1 MTEKTS
7 LARAPLVTVEISS
20 AWGEDSAAA
29 EALPNWLPDPAFC
42 ENCLSSGIRLLRLQG
57 LQSAS
62 RQDDATQPLNAEHP
76 PSLLQTYS
84 VSLRFAEGVESK
96 QLNTTYR
103 GRSNPTN
110 VLSFPIAEESA
121 QWLTPREI
129 GGSGNA
135 EGANS
140 EAAPLGELVLC
151 PSIIESE
158 ASAQH
163 KNLEDHWAHL
173 LLHGLFHLLG
183 FDHIE
188 EDEAEEMESLEIE
201 TLRSLGIP
209 NPYLLD

>member
-7 LARAPLVTVEISS
+7 LARAPLVSVEISS

-42 ENCLSSGIRLLRLQG
+42 ENCLSSGLRRLQA
-57 LQSAS
+57 LKSAS
-62 RQDDATQPLNAEHP
+62 PKDDANQPLSAEHP
-76 PSLLQTYS
+76 PSLLRTYS

-96 QLNTTYR
+96 LLNTTYR

-110 VLSFPIAEESA
+110 VLSFPIAEESE
-121 QWLTPREI
+121 QWPTPLEMSHS
-129 GGSGNA
+129 GGA
-135 EGANS
+135 EDANC
-140 EAAPLGELVLC
+140 EVEPLGDLVLC

-158 ASAQH
+158 ASAQN

-173 LLHGLFHLLG
+173 LIHGLFHLLG

-188 EDEAEEMESLEIE
+188 GDDAEEMESLEIE

-209 NPYLLD
+209 NPYLLV

>member
-7 LARAPLVTVEISS
+7 LARAPLVAVEISS
-20 AWGEDSAAA
+20 AWGEDCAAA

-42 ENCLSSGIRLLRLQG
+42 ENCLSSGLRRLQV

-62 RQDDATQPLNAEHP
+62 PKDDANQPLSAEHP
-76 PSLLQTYS
+76 PSLLRTYS

-96 QLNTTYR
+96 LLNTTYR

-110 VLSFPIAEESA
+110 VLSFPIAEESE
-121 QWLTPREI
+121 QWPTPLEMSD
-129 GGSGNA
+129 SGNA